1 MWVLCDGDLCPVSF
15 GRGRRTVTRVVIS
28 GYYGFG
34 NAGDEA
40 VLAGILVA
48 LRSRLLHADVVVLS
62 GNPTQTRRLHGVK
75 AVSRI
80 TGALRT
86 LPGADLFISGG
97 GSLIQ
102 DVTSARSALYYLGV
116 LGLATVLAR
125 ATVVYAQGIGPLR
138 RGWVRVL
145 ARRVLARTTLITVR
159 DEDSVRV
166 LKDLGILRP
175 VHVVADPAFALVP
188 TPAAQIQDVIG
199 SHHPPRIGV
208 ALRSWQDDAFV
219 DAVVKGLRAARA
231 RLGETEIVVLALHP
245 ERDLALCTRVAQD
258 VGGRVLAGLPPSDLM
273 AVVGTM
279 DLLVGARLHAL
290 IASVLMGVPPIGLSY
305 DQKVDGFLRRV
316 GLGRPLLLAGLR
328 SDDLCDAVCATWGQR
343 ETLRPRLREQAVVL
357 REAALHAAD
366 LTRALRAS
374 PPADRVRG
382 GNGKTRPPAKG

>member
-1 MWVLCDGDLCPVSF
+1 VTSAPLGPDGA
-15 GRGRRTVTRVVIS
+15 GARIRVVIS

-40 VLAGILVA
+40 VLAGILTA
-48 LRSRLLHADVVVLS
+48 LRSHLPHADVVVLS
-62 GNPTQTRRLHGVK
+62 GNPTQTRRLHGAK

-125 ATVVYAQGIGPLR
+125 ATVVYAQGIGPVR

-145 ARRVLARTTLITVR
+145 ARLILARTTLITVR
-159 DEDSVRV
+159 DDDSVSA
-166 LKDLGILRP
+166 LTDLGIVRP
-175 VHVVADPAFALVP
+175 VHLVADPAFVLVP
-188 TPAAQIQDVIG
+188 TPADQIQDVIG
-199 SHHPPRIGV
+199 SHHIPRIGV
-208 ALRSWQDDAFV
+208 ALRSWRDDAFV
-219 DAVVKGLRAARA
+219 DALVEGLRAARR

-245 ERDLALCTRVAQD
+245 ECDLALCTRVAQA

-279 DLLVGARLHAL
+279 DLLVGGRLHAL

-305 DQKVDGFLRRV
+305 DPKVDGFMRRI
-316 GLGRPLLLAGLR
+316 GLGRPLALAGLR
-328 SDDLCDAVCATWGQR
+328 SDDLCDAVWAMWEER
-343 ETLRPRLREQAVVL
+343 ETLRPRLREHAVAL
-357 REAALHAAD
+357 REGALHAAE
-366 LTRALRAS
+366 LTRALLAS
-374 PPADRVRG
+374 PHPDSVRG
-382 GNGKTRPPAKG
+382 GNSRMRPPAKR